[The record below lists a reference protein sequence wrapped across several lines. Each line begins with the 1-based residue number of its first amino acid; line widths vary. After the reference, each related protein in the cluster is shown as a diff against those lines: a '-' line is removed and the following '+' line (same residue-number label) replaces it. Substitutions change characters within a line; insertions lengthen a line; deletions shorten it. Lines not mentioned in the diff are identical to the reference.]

1 MMLIK
6 QNKRQ
11 NRLKETKGG
20 EDKMGICR
28 AYVNCGRCYEI
39 GIKLTGERGPNT
51 LARLLEIQN
60 AQYAARNEAMRALE
74 SQQQLAVDVFIS
86 QGDSET
92 EFYKKDVLPK
102 SEKASRALRA
112 CATCDYSEPII
123 AQIFEEEIKFAGKG
137 EK

>member
-1 MMLIK
+1 
-6 QNKRQ
+6 
-11 NRLKETKGG
+11 
-20 EDKMGICR
+20 MGICR

-51 LARLLEIQN
+51 LGKILEIEN
-60 AQYAARNEAMRALE
+60 ARHAARNEAIRALE

-92 EFYKKDVLPK
+92 EFYKEEVLPK

-112 CATCDYSEPII
+112 CATCDYSEPRI
-123 AQIFEEEIKFAGKG
+123 AQIFEDEIKSADE